1 MKENITQQFVEDL
14 YNPSSS
20 GIKILKQNINL
31 ETLKEINHFVKQKS
45 DSFEVKREKYIAN
58 NQLVSLLYRGPFDTS
73 ALEKTI
79 FVDIIERYKS
89 IREEINQFSVIPFE
103 QGSSLEIKLIHYPI
117 SKLGVGIHKD
127 LSSNLNVIVFF
138 NLEGSTSIRTYADKQ
153 GTNPIDHPITQ
164 GDISI
169 MRGPRSSN
177 EADIRPYHA
186 VEEVFEP
193 RTVLVV
199 REINEELEKI
209 TNKDNWRGF

>member
-1 MKENITQQFVEDL
+1 MKEMITQQFVDDL
-14 YNPSSS
+14 YNPLST
-20 GIKILKQNINL
+20 GINILKQNIDLLTL
-31 ETLKEINHFVKQKS
+31 EEINHFITLNQS
-45 DSFEVKREKYIAN
+45 AFEVKREKYIEN

-79 FVDIIERYKS
+79 FVDIIERYKT
-89 IREEINQFSVIPFE
+89 IREEINSYSTIPFE
-103 QGSSLEIKLIHYPI
+103 QGSSLEIKLIHYPV
-117 SKLGVGIHKD
+117 SKLGVENHKD
-127 LSSNLNVIVFF
+127 LSSNLNIIVFF
-138 NLEGSTSIRTYADKQ
+138 NLQGSTDIKTYSDKQ
-153 GTNPIDHPITQ
+153 SHHPVSHPIEQ

-169 MRGPRSSN
+169 MRGPRSN
-177 EADIRPYHA
+177 TEPDIRPYHA